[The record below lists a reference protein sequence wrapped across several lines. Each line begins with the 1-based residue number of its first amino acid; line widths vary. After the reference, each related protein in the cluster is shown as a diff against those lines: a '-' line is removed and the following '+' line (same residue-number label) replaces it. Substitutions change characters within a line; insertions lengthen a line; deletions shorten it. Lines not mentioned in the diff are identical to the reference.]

1 MEKNL
6 ETAADVYISK
16 CNNAP
21 FQESKIT
28 LFIRSKDELAKNI
41 QEWRPHQKT
50 FLKGSQKK
58 RQLLKESNQTQY
70 KYFEDIW
77 KLRGRNMVK
86 GLPSNYLF
94 HLLPCYE
101 DGCPH
106 SACRAGKPTEEHCK
120 TFLTV
125 FQKALGSAL
134 SLSTNFLLYVLLAPL
149 ICEVTR
155 FH

>member
-41 QEWRPHQKT
+41 QERRPHQKT

-86 GLPSNYLF
+86 GLPSIITCSICYRATRMGVLIVHVELVNQPKRTVRLF
-94 HLLPCYE
+94 
-101 DGCPH
+101 
-106 SACRAGKPTEEHCK
+106 
-120 TFLTV
+120 
-125 FQKALGSAL
+125 
-134 SLSTNFLLYVLLAPL
+134 
-149 ICEVTR
+149 
-155 FH
+155 